1 MGAVRSGA
9 GGNGMNDFEK
19 YNSALGEYNA
29 CLFITLGGFGWY
41 YNGKAKRGFKTPEE
55 AYEDCCREIEN
66 N

>member
-1 MGAVRSGA
+1 
-9 GGNGMNDFEK
+9 MNDFEK

-55 AYEDCCREIEN
+55 AYEDCCREIEGSAS
-66 N
+66 